1 MRRIESRLAAWL
13 LACTAAAGATHA
25 IAQAGA
31 TFPNRAIRFIVPYP
45 PGGSTDFTARELAQR
60 LSETWGQQLVID
72 NRGGAGSTI
81 GHHLAATAAPDGYT
95 IVLGTSGGLSVIAA
109 LGTKLAY
116 DPQKDFA
123 PIGLAVNVPY
133 IFVMHPSIP
142 AANVR
147 EFIDHAKKN
156 PGKLNYASSGAGTPN
171 HLGGEMLDMLA
182 GIKTVHVPY
191 KGGGP
196 AMTDLISGQVQYML
210 SAFPQALPH
219 VKTGRLRAIAVGHPT
234 RTKFAPE
241 LPPVADVLPGF
252 NNTTWYGLLAPAR
265 TPRALIEKMNAD
277 LNKALVHPELAQRM
291 FAGGVEPA
299 SSTPEALA
307 EIIRTETERW
317 RKVIKSA
324 GLSVDAIR

>member
-1 MRRIESRLAAWL
+1 MRSIESQLAAL
-13 LACTAAAGATHA
+13 ALACAAVLGPAHA
-25 IAQAGA
+25 YAQAPGN
-31 TFPNRAIRFIVPYP
+31 FPHRAIRFIVPYP

-60 LSETWGQQLVID
+60 LAEMWGQQLVID

-81 GHHLAATAAPDGYT
+81 GHHLAATAPPDGYT
-95 IVLGTSGGLSVIAA
+95 IVLGTSGGLSLAPA
-109 LGTKLAY
+109 LGTKLTY
-116 DPQKDFA
+116 DPLKDFA

-133 IFVMHPSIP
+133 IFVVHPAIP
-142 AANVR
+142 ATNVR
-147 EFIDHAKKN
+147 EFIEHAKKN

-196 AMTDLISGQVQYML
+196 AITDLISGQMQYML

-219 VKTGRLRAIAVGHPT
+219 VKSGRLRAIAVGHAT
-234 RTKFAPE
+234 RTKFAPD

-265 TPRALIEKMNAD
+265 TPTEVITKINAD
-277 LNKALVHPELAQRM
+277 LNKALAHPELVQRM
-291 FAGGVEPA
+291 FAGGVEPV
-299 SSTPEALA
+299 SGTPAALG
-307 EIIRTETERW
+307 EQIRTETERW

-324 GLSVDAIR
+324 GLSADAIR